1 MASEGRISL
10 VKDIVDSALY
20 YYLRILFNRSAFAI
34 LSHGVKRGW
43 RLIQ

>member
-20 YYLRILFNRSAFAI
+20 YYQRVLFDRSAFAI
-34 LSHGVKRGW
+34 LSTIAFIGRME
-43 RLIQ
+43 